1 MSNQWRKNCALFI
14 TNLDPTTSDVDLIS
28 YFQKKYTGVTS
39 GKIVRDLN
47 GRSKGHAFINFTDF
61 ASANRVIQDKNHLIN
76 GQIATCRY
84 ASPKKK
90 KQNIPKNFQ
99 KKEPKYLRELY
110 IGNVNTS
117 TTNQQLKEYFE
128 KYGSVINAYIICDEN
143 KRSKG
148 YGFVEFQSS
157 ASVEEVQEKR
167 PHQINGQEVQTVRT
181 YPKEVPTH
189 LKKPTTVLYVLNYN
203 ENVDEENI
211 EEYFSQF
218 GDITMVSR
226 KVKRPEDIE
235 FMELQFD
242 DYDAVDNICLADN
255 HTINNCAIMVTK
267 YMRNDVEKWVKPHTE
282 TVTHNTI
289 KSAENSSSNSATNSN
304 ITKNSPS
311 ASTSISSSNN
321 STTNGVKNPIEPTI
335 PSLPAQDLHQSPHNP
350 HFVTFVSIPEQPLYP
365 NLQSMSTTTNYQPS
379 SRPTPLPTVS
389 SSASSGHR
397 ATPPPPPPR
406 HKTATNNPKDKDC
419 HIL

>member
-1 MSNQWRKNCALFI
+1 MSNQSTKNSAFI

-47 GRSKGHAFINFTDF
+47 GRSKGYAFINFTDP
-61 ASANRVIQDKNHLIN
+61 ASANRVIQDRNHLIN
-76 GQIATCRY
+76 GKIATCKHV
-84 ASPKKK
+84 SPKKK

-99 KKEPKYLRELY
+99 KKEPQHLRVLY
-110 IGNVNTS
+110 VGNVNTS

-128 KYGSVINAYIICDEN
+128 KYGSVVTAFIVYDEN
-143 KRSKG
+143 KKSKG

-167 PHQINGQEVQTVRT
+167 PHKINDQEVQTVRT
-181 YPKEVPTH
+181 YPKEFPNH
-189 LKKPTTVLYVLNYN
+189 LKKPTTVLYVSNYN
-203 ENVDEENI
+203 DCVDEENI

-226 KVKRPEDIE
+226 KVKRPEDIK

-255 HTINNCAIMVTK
+255 HTINNCTITVAK
-267 YMRNDVEKWVKPHTE
+267 YLGDDLEKCTKPHTG
-282 TVTHNTI
+282 TVTQNST
-289 KSAENSSSNSATNSN
+289 KPAVNYSRSNSVKNSS

-311 ASTSISSSNN
+311 RASSYN
-321 STTNGVKNPIEPTI
+321 STMNAGKNPINLTA
-335 PSLPAQDLHQSPHNP
+335 PSLPAQDLHQSPYNP
-350 HFVTFVSIPEQPLYP
+350 HFVSIPIQQQPLYP
-365 NLQSMSTTTNYQPS
+365 SLQTQPTMTNLQPS
-379 SRPTPLPTVS
+379 SRPTSFATAS
-389 SSASSGHR
+389 SSASSGR
-397 ATPPPPPPR
+397 RPTPPPR
-406 HKTATNNPKDKDC
+406 HRTATNNPNDKDC